1 MVSSR
6 AAAVVVLVI
15 ASGCRRGGER
25 PTEGELASPRPVHAT
40 ASSAEG
46 GARAKPTNEAN
57 EANETNAGQARGDR
71 PLMRQASSLPDDP
84 SATEIA
90 AWWTALAEAQR
101 LGFEPFA
108 GWEALPDGE
117 SVRREATTFA
127 ARVLSP
133 AFDPWKT
140 GGAVSHTVHRAT
152 DRTPDI
158 LRHRFAV
165 RTAGAEARVV
175 VTETALYL
183 RVDVEDRSLSSLL
196 SPPERAMAV
205 GRVASAALQ
214 TSGTRIARED
224 RLPHPYELVFLHDAP
239 IVEGS
244 VFSTA
249 RQLSLRKMWSW
260 PERVDGGVQDG
271 RVYFVAFRK
280 LERSGQWDVALD
292 PKHWFDGKC
301 WEPYR

>member
-1 MVSSR
+1 MVTLR
-6 AAAVVVLVI
+6 AAVVVGLVM

-25 PTEGELASPRPVHAT
+25 AAEGEIASAPPVRADAGPATRDRPV
-40 ASSAEG
+40 
-46 GARAKPTNEAN
+46 
-57 EANETNAGQARGDR
+57 
-71 PLMRQASSLPDDP
+71 MRQETSLPDDP
-84 SATEIA
+84 SASEIA
-90 AWWTALAEAQR
+90 SWWTTLAEAQR

-108 GWEALPDGE
+108 GWEALPDGA
-117 SVRREATTFA
+117 SVRRDATSFA

-133 AFDPWKT
+133 AFDPWRT
-140 GGAVSHTVHRAT
+140 DGAVSHTVHRAT
-152 DRTPDI
+152 ERTPDI

-165 RTAGAEARVV
+165 LTAGAEARVV

-183 RVDVEDRSLSSLL
+183 RIDVEDRPISSL

-205 GRVASAALQ
+205 GRVASAALR

-239 IVEGS
+239 IAEGS

-249 RQLSLRKMWSW
+249 RQISLRRMWSW

-271 RVYFVAFRK
+271 RVYLVAFRK
-280 LERSGQWDVALD
+280 FERSGQWDIALD